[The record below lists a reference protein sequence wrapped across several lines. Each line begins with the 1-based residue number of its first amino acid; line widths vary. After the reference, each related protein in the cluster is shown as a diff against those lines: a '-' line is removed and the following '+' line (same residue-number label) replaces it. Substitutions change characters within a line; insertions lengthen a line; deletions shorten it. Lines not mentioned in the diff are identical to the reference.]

1 MTIPII
7 QTRSQ
12 FLIYLLTSLGF
23 SLISPVIM
31 NVVMEMNR
39 KANGRGAVVL
49 LRLISVTKI
58 MAVRPANTKND
69 KIVTAFIMCFIRST
83 SIVEASSEKLS
94 PVVLVDY
101 RPMISI
107 QKGCV

>member
-1 MTIPII
+1 MTIPMM

-31 NVVMEMNR
+31 NVVIEMKK

-49 LRLISVTKI
+49 LRLISVRKI
-58 MAVRPANTKND
+58 IPVRPPNTRND

-83 SIVEASSEKLS
+83 SILRISTEELS

-101 RPMISI
+101 RPIISI